1 MIIITCYR
9 HPILPGGQQHNMH
22 IHRPSCRHHIPSS
35 QHHKHTNKHCDDVL
49 RISMTF
55 DPFNSQQNIHSH
67 FPSNIHSNFHFSTT
81 CPSTEFPYNFS
92 CVHRN
97 MAIMRLKIIRVISA
111 FTISPSFP
119 PMSSLIQSLLFPF
132 HTAYDYHPHVTAASN
147 ELTLSEVAA
156 VGLGEIGSS

>member
-67 FPSNIHSNFHFSTT
+67 FPSNIHSNFHFSAAF
-81 CPSTEFPYNFS
+81 PSTQFSHNFS
-92 CVHRN
+92 CIHRN
-97 MAIMRLKIIRVISA
+97 MTIMRLKILRVVSPFKISG
-111 FTISPSFP
+111 SFP
-119 PMSSLIQSLLFPF
+119 LMSFLIPFRLFPSL
-132 HTAYDYHPHVTAASN
+132 VASN
-147 ELTLSEVAA
+147 FPLIIPITFPMQ
-156 VGLGEIGSS
+156 IICP